1 MKPLRLGYLNAVY
14 LTGRLVADPELRY
27 TQKGTPVCD
36 FRIACSRRYKI
47 RETGEWQEETL
58 FINIVAWQRQ
68 AETANDY
75 LKKGSAVLVDGNL
88 RSRQWETN
96 KGEKRTAIEVV
107 ARRIQFLDLP
117 PKDTDATDATDAT
130 GATGAT
136 DTDVS
141 MDTGNDTKD
150 VGDIDTPF

>member
-1 MKPLRLGYLNAVY
+1 MNPLRLGDLNSVY
-14 LTGRLVADPELRY
+14 LIGRLVADPELRY

-75 LKKGSAVLVDGNL
+75 LKKGSAVLIDGNL
-88 RSRQWETN
+88 RSRQWETSQ
-96 KGEKRTAIEVV
+96 GDKRSAIEVV

-117 PKDTDATDATDAT
+117 PKDTDTKDTTD
-130 GATGAT
+130 AT

-141 MDTGNDTKD
+141 VDTGNDTKD

>member
-27 TQKGTPVCD
+27 TQKGAPVCD
-36 FRIACSRRYKI
+36 FRIACSRRFKN

-68 AETANDY
+68 AEAANDY
-75 LKKGSAVLVDGNL
+75 LKKGSAVLIDGNL
-88 RSRQWETN
+88 RSRQWETSQ
-96 KGEKRTAIEVV
+96 GDKRSAIEVV

-117 PKDTDATDATDAT
+117 PKEEEV
-130 GATGAT
+130 T
-136 DTDVS
+136 DTEVPAE
-141 MDTGNDTKD
+141 TGNEAKD
-150 VGDIDTPF
+150 VGDIETPF